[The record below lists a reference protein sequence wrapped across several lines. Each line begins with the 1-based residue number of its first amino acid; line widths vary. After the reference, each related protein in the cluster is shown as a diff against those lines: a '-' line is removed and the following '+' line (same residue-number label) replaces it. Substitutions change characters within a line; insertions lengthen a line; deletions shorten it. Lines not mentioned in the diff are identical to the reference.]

1 MAMAGLSSMLGVG
14 FVLQFITRGAGQI
27 GAVAAQMGALI
38 GRAFGVGEAL
48 TRMQK
53 AFMATLGAV
62 LAFKAGM
69 AGLKAL
75 LGTMDEFAELETQL
89 THLQSI
95 AGMTDAQMGEFGD
108 TAMRLATEYP
118 FPAAEIA
125 EGMKTFARAGFDAQQ
140 TMEALGPM
148 LQGAIVGETGV
159 AEATGGLIAALKAF
173 GLEASESQRVMDMFA
188 KGTTQAWLEMDD
200 FSNAISRFGATAAA
214 SNQDLSDM
222 IAVLGTLTDT
232 GLSATRAGT
241 MMKMM
246 MVKLRAPTSAATQA
260 LQSMGVEVYNQQGQV
275 RSLIDIIEE
284 IDEATARAGSGAE
297 YQSTAD
303 ALIDLGDLAGEQA
316 QMIRDMFG
324 QRAMV
329 GYDVLTGAEQNFQGQ
344 IRTGTDLIR
353 ARRDELDAAGGF
365 ATDYAENVGET
376 WEATQQKLTNSFENI
391 KIVIGQAIAPAVK
404 MFAGALQKVAEGINW
419 LMQEVPAVV
428 YTFVIL
434 VGILIGFLMALAAK
448 LLLVALGVLFNSA
461 AFSAA
466 IPSVW
471 TMVTAMFSFVGVTFL
486 WVLAVIAAIAIIY
499 LLIKHW
505 DSVWET
511 IKTIAGAIADAAVW
525 LWTNVIKPIV
535 DLYWSVMDPIVSYFI
550 NIFMS
555 MYNQAKDFFNI
566 FKALF
571 SGNFGLAW
579 EYAKSFFNRFL
590 NQFIMFING
599 VIDIFNNTIGKITGD
614 IGRVQLLDT
623 STPDSGGEGEPEG
636 AARGIYEVTKR
647 TETRT
652 LHEGEQVVQQNRR
665 GYGRHPAQEAV
676 PTGPLVGNINITVE
690 GDADPRDLERQVERA
705 ISRVMERSRK

>member
-27 GAVAAQMGALI
+27 GAVASQMGSLIKRAL
-38 GRAFGVGEAL
+38 GVGEAL
-48 TRMQK
+48 TGMQA

-95 AGMTDAQMGEFGD
+95 AGMTDEQMGEFGD

-140 TMEALGPM
+140 TMEALEPM

-188 KGTTQAWLEMDD
+188 RGTTQAWLEMDD

-246 MVKLRAPTSAATQA
+246 LVKLRAPTSAATQA

-275 RSLIDIIEE
+275 RSLIDIIED
-284 IDEATARAGSGAE
+284 IDEATARAGAGAQ

-329 GYDVLTGAEQNFQGQ
+329 GYDVLTTAEQRYQGE

-353 ARRDELDAAGGF
+353 ARRDELAESGGF
-365 ATDYAENVGET
+365 ATEYAENVGET

-391 KIVIGQAIAPAVK
+391 KIVIGQVVAPAVK
-404 MFAGALQKVAEGINW
+404 WFAGALQKVADGINW
-419 LMQEVPAVV
+419 LMREVPALV
-428 YTFVIL
+428 YTFVGLFALLSISALIL
-434 VGILIGFLMALAAK
+434 AIGLVKLAISSALAAPSVAGLSISVSSLAAAAWAAMLPILK
-448 LLLVALGVLFNSA
+448 VIGIIILVAL
-461 AFSAA
+461 A
-466 IPSVW
+466 IW
-471 TMVTAMFSFVGVTFL
+471 GL
-486 WVLAVIAAIAIIY
+486 IELGKLIY
-499 LLIKHW
+499 NNW
-505 DSVWET
+505 DKITS
-511 IKTIAGAIADAAVW
+511 AIADAATW
-525 LWTNVIKPIV
+525 LWTNIIKPIV
-535 DLYWSVMDPIVSYFI
+535 DLYWSVMDPIVNYFI
-550 NIFMS
+550 SIFTS

-571 SGNFGLAW
+571 SGDFGLAW

-590 NQFIMFING
+590 NQFIMFINA
-599 VIDIFNNTIGKITGD
+599 VIDIFNNTIGKVTGE

-623 STPDSGGEGEPEG
+623 STPAVGGEGEPEG

-652 LHEGEQVVQQNRR
+652 LHEGEQVIQQNRR
-665 GYGRHPAQEAV
+665 EYSRHPAQEAV
-676 PTGPLVGNINITVE
+676 PVGPLVGNINITVE